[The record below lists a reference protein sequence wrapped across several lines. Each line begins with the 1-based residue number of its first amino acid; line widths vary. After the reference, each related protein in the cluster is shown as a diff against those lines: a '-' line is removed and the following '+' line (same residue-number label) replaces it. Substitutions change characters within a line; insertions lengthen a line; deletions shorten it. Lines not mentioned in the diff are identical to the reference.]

1 MPPSPGAGEGGGE
14 GRAITLA
21 FFLLLSACSPAPEE
35 NCLLHSKTAL
45 TDGEAAQRVDAG
57 FVLTSSSIECEL
69 GLCVRDQT
77 VTPGPPAS
85 QPLGYCPAPCEPACP
100 EGTACTQLDAAR
112 VCLRTR

>member
-1 MPPSPGAGEGGGE
+1 MMKRLALSCLVLLCGCGEPPGS
-14 GRAITLA
+14 
-21 FFLLLSACSPAPEE
+21 
-35 NCLLHSKTAL
+35 NCLLRSKVAL
-45 TDGEAAQRVDAG
+45 TEGEAAQRVDAG
-57 FVLTSSSIECEL
+57 FVLTGTSTECAL

-85 QPLGYCPAPCEPACP
+85 QPLGYCPAACEPACP